1 MAGILSFLLVAP
13 ALAGDGKWTPQQ
25 VLAQGPAWVK
35 AQGFGLP
42 LDRLWDE
49 REGDGLLAN
58 AVQLPGCSGSFVSAE
73 GLLIT
78 NHHCVV
84 GILQEHS
91 TPQANLSKGG
101 FLARSRG
108 DEKKAGAYR
117 IQVPRAFRDVTAEVL
132 AAVPDGATDLA
143 RFQAVEAKQK
153 ALVAECERKP
163 DTRCQ
168 FASFDGGLFFTL
180 TEFEEVKDVRLV
192 YAPPLGVGN
201 YGGETD
207 NWSWPRH
214 TGDFSLLRA
223 YRDGAPYRPRQFFPV
238 STKGA
243 REGDAVAVLGY
254 PGRSFRSWIADEMEE
269 REGRFFPV
277 VRDLNAEWIGIMEE
291 AGARSPEAAIAVAD
305 EIRGLENSG
314 KNAEG
319 QIAGLR
325 RGRIVEKQRTADER
339 VRSWAGR
346 FPDGR
351 AALEAYDG
359 LAKLHAASLLTWERD
374 FLLDLLSRGP
384 RGLRWPVSLARRAT
398 EGVKPDAE
406 REPGYQE
413 RDLPRMR
420 DQLERDQKRYSE
432 AVDRLLVRSWVKRAL
447 ALPAGQRI
455 RAVDEAFGGAAHD
468 AALDGRIAELSGAS
482 QVFDLGARKAM
493 FDETPEALRSRKD
506 PLVDLGFALDAER
519 KALKDRRD
527 AAAGAVLR
535 LRPAWRKAVI
545 AEAGHPVAPDAN
557 GTLRVTFGR
566 VRGYS
571 PREAVTM
578 TPRTTLAGAVEKH
591 TGEEPFDL
599 PARVREAFA
608 AKRFG
613 RWADPE
619 HGQVPVGFLA
629 DCDTTG
635 GNSGSPVIDGEGRLV
650 GVNFDRVW
658 ENVANDFGYNPD
670 VARNV
675 SVDVRYLLW
684 LLEEIEGAPDLVK
697 ELGVALPAGDA
708 VGARTAQPKDAPPE
722 APSVSSAPRDPR
734 WAVPLERPG
743 LPNLHRVSP
752 TLYRGAQPTRE
763 GLEELRRMGVKT
775 VVSLRAFHGERK
787 AVAAAG
793 LGYERISFKVW
804 HPEDEDLR
812 RFLAIVTDAE
822 RQPVFVHCLRGSD
835 RTGTAVAVYRMGVE
849 GWSREDAIEEMTS
862 GGFAFNPRF
871 GHLATYVRSRDVD
884 ALKAARTP

>member
-1 MAGILSFLLVAP
+1 LNRALALILSLVLAVP

-49 REGDGLLAN
+49 KAGGGLLAN
-58 AVQLPGCSGSFVSAE
+58 AVQLPGCSGSFISAE

-78 NHHCVV
+78 NHHCAV

-91 TPQANLSKGG
+91 TPQANLSRDGY
-101 FLARSRG
+101 LARTRAE
-108 DEKKAGAYR
+108 EKKAGAYR
-117 IQVPRAFRDVTAEVL
+117 IQVPRAFRDVTAEVRD
-132 AAVPDGATDLA
+132 AVPSGASDLA

-153 ALVAECERKP
+153 ALVAECETKP

-223 YRDGAPYRPRQFFPV
+223 YTDGAPYRPRYFFPV
-238 STKGA
+238 STKGV
-243 REGDAVAVLGY
+243 RDGDAVAVLGY
-254 PGRSFRSWIADEMEE
+254 PGRSFRSWIADEMREREE
-269 REGRFFPV
+269 RFYPA
-277 VRDLNAEWIGIMEE
+277 VRDGNAEWIRIMEE
-291 AGARSPEAAIAVAD
+291 EGARSPEAAIAVAD
-305 EIRGLENSG
+305 ELRGLENAR

-325 RGRIVEKQRTADER
+325 RGRIVQKQRAADER
-339 VRSWAGR
+339 VRAWAAKR
-346 FPDGR
+346 PDGK
-351 AALEAYDG
+351 AALDAYEG
-359 LAKLHAASLLTWERD
+359 LARLNEASLGTWERD

-384 RGLRWPVSLARRAT
+384 RGLRWPVSLARRST

-420 DQLERDQKRYSE
+420 DQLERDQKRYAE
-432 AVDRLLVRSWVKRAL
+432 AVDRRLLRSWVKRAL

-455 RAVDEAFGGAAHD
+455 RAVDEAFGGAADD
-468 AALDGRIAELSGAS
+468 ASLDARIAGLYGAS
-482 QVFDLGARKAM
+482 RIFDLAARKAM

-506 PLVDLGFALDAER
+506 PLLDLGFTLDAER
-519 KALKDRRD
+519 KALKERRD

-545 AEAGHPVAPDAN
+545 AEAGRPVAPDAN

-599 PARVREAFA
+599 PTRVLDAFA
-608 AKRFG
+608 ARRFG
-613 RWADPE
+613 RWADPAL
-619 HGQVPVGFLA
+619 GQVPIAFLA

-635 GNSGSPVIDGEGRLV
+635 GNSGSPTIDGEGRLV

-684 LLEEIEGAPDLVK
+684 NLDVIEGAENLLQ
-697 ELGVALPAGDA
+697 ELGVG
-708 VGARTAQPKDAPPE
+708 PE
-722 APSVSSAPRDPR
+722 
-734 WAVPLERPG
+734 
-743 LPNLHRVSP
+743 
-752 TLYRGAQPTRE
+752 
-763 GLEELRRMGVKT
+763 
-775 VVSLRAFHGERK
+775 
-787 AVAAAG
+787 
-793 LGYERISFKVW
+793 
-804 HPEDEDLR
+804 
-812 RFLAIVTDAE
+812 
-822 RQPVFVHCLRGSD
+822 
-835 RTGTAVAVYRMGVE
+835 
-849 GWSREDAIEEMTS
+849 
-862 GGFAFNPRF
+862 
-871 GHLATYVRSRDVD
+871 
-884 ALKAARTP
+884 

>member
-1 MAGILSFLLVAP
+1 MRTSTSVLLYLILAVP
-13 ALAGDGKWTPQQ
+13 ALAGEGKWTPQQ

-49 REGDGLLAN
+49 KAGGGLLAN

-78 NHHCVV
+78 NHHCAV

-91 TPQANLSKGG
+91 TPQANLSRDGY
-101 FLARSRG
+101 LARTRAE
-108 DEKKAGAYR
+108 EKKAGAYR
-117 IQVPRAFRDVTAEVL
+117 IQVPRAFRDVTAEVRD
-132 AAVPDGATDLA
+132 AVPAGASDLA

-153 ALVAECERKP
+153 ALVAECETKP

-223 YRDGAPYRPRQFFPV
+223 YKDGAPYRPRYFFPV
-238 STKGA
+238 STKGV
-243 REGDAVAVLGY
+243 RDGDAVAVLGY
-254 PGRSFRSWIADEMEE
+254 PGRSFRSWIADEMREREE
-269 REGRFFPV
+269 RFYPA
-277 VRDLNAEWIGIMEE
+277 VRDGNAEWIRIMEE
-291 AGARSPEAAIAVAD
+291 EGARSPEAAIAVAD
-305 EIRGLENSG
+305 ELRGLENTR

-325 RGRIVEKQRTADER
+325 RGRIVEKQRSADER
-339 VRSWAGR
+339 VRAWAAKR
-346 FPDGR
+346 ADGK
-351 AALEAYDG
+351 AALDAYEG
-359 LAKLHAASLLTWERD
+359 LARLNEASLGTWERD

-384 RGLRWPVSLARRAT
+384 RGLRWPVSLARRST

-420 DQLERDQKRYSE
+420 DQLERDQKRYAE
-432 AVDRLLVRSWVKRAL
+432 AVDRRLLRSWVKRAL

-455 RAVDEAFGGAAHD
+455 RAVDEAFGGAADD
-468 AALDGRIAELSGAS
+468 ASLDARIAGLYAAS
-482 QVFDLGARKAM
+482 RVFDLAARKAM
-493 FDETPEALRSRKD
+493 FDEAPEALRARKD
-506 PLVDLGFALDAER
+506 PLLDLGFTLDAER
-519 KALKDRRD
+519 KALKERRD

-545 AEAGHPVAPDAN
+545 AEAGRPVAPDAN

-599 PARVREAFA
+599 PARVLEAFA
-608 AKRFG
+608 ARRFG
-613 RWADPE
+613 RWADPAL
-619 HGQVPVGFLA
+619 GQVPIGFLA

-635 GNSGSPVIDGEGRLV
+635 GNSGSPTIDGEGRLV

-675 SVDVRYLLW
+675 NVDVRYLLW
-684 LLEEIEGAPDLVK
+684 LLEEVEGAPALLK
-697 ELGVALPAGDA
+697 ELGVA
-708 VGARTAQPKDAPPE
+708 
-722 APSVSSAPRDPR
+722 PR
-734 WAVPLERPG
+734 
-743 LPNLHRVSP
+743 
-752 TLYRGAQPTRE
+752 
-763 GLEELRRMGVKT
+763 
-775 VVSLRAFHGERK
+775 
-787 AVAAAG
+787 
-793 LGYERISFKVW
+793 
-804 HPEDEDLR
+804 
-812 RFLAIVTDAE
+812 
-822 RQPVFVHCLRGSD
+822 
-835 RTGTAVAVYRMGVE
+835 
-849 GWSREDAIEEMTS
+849 
-862 GGFAFNPRF
+862 
-871 GHLATYVRSRDVD
+871 
-884 ALKAARTP
+884 

>member
-1 MAGILSFLLVAP
+1 MRSVIRCLLSSLLAVP
-13 ALAGDGKWTPQQ
+13 AFAGDGKWTPQQ

-42 LDRLWDE
+42 LERLWDE
-49 REGDGLLAN
+49 KAGDGLLAN

-91 TPQANLSKGG
+91 TPQSNLSRDG
-101 FLARSRG
+101 FLARSRAE
-108 DEKKAGAYR
+108 EKRAGAYR

-132 AAVPDGATDLA
+132 AAVPAGASDLA

-163 DTRCQ
+163 ETRCQ
-168 FASFDGGLFFTL
+168 LASFDGGLFFTL

-201 YGGETD
+201 FGGEVD

-223 YRDGAPYRPRQFFPV
+223 YRDGAPYRPRHFFPV
-238 STKGA
+238 STEGV
-243 REGDAVAVLGY
+243 RDGDAVAVLGY
-254 PGRSFRSWIADEMEE
+254 PGRSFRSWIAEEMKE
-269 REGRFFPV
+269 REVRYFPA
-277 VRDLNAEWIGIMEE
+277 VRDRNAEWIRILEE
-291 AGARSPEAAIAVAD
+291 EGARSPEAAIAVAD
-305 EIRGLENSG
+305 ELRGLENSR

-325 RGRIVEKQRTADER
+325 RGRIVEKQRAADER
-339 VRSWAGR
+339 VRAWAAR
-346 FPDGR
+346 RPDAK
-351 AALEAYDG
+351 AALDAYDG
-359 LAKLHAASLLTWERD
+359 LAKLHEAALPTWDRD

-384 RGLRWPVSLARRAT
+384 RGLRWPVSLARRST

-413 RDLPRMR
+413 RDLARMR
-420 DQLERDQKRYSE
+420 DQLERDQKRYAE
-432 AVDRLLVRSWVKRAL
+432 AADRRLFRSWVRRAL

-455 RAVDEAFGGAAHD
+455 RAVDEAFGAAVED
-468 AALDGRIAELSGAS
+468 AALDARIASLYGSS
-482 QVFDLGARKAM
+482 RVFDLAARKAM
-493 FDETPEALRSRKD
+493 FDEAPDALRARRD
-506 PLVDLGFALDAER
+506 PLLDLGFALDAER
-519 KALKDRRD
+519 KALKERRD

-535 LRPAWRKAVI
+535 LRPAWRKAVV
-545 AEAGHPVAPDAN
+545 AEAGRPVAPDAN

-566 VRGYS
+566 VRGYA

-578 TPRTTLAGAVEKH
+578 TPRTTLAGAVAKH

-608 AKRFG
+608 AGRVG
-613 RWADPE
+613 RWADPGS
-619 HGQVPVGFLA
+619 GQVPVAFLA

-658 ENVANDFGYNPD
+658 ENVANDFGYDPE

-684 LLEEIEGAPDLVK
+684 LLEEVEAAAGLVK
-697 ELGVALPAGDA
+697 ELGV
-708 VGARTAQPKDAPPE
+708 
-722 APSVSSAPRDPR
+722 SSR
-734 WAVPLERPG
+734 
-743 LPNLHRVSP
+743 
-752 TLYRGAQPTRE
+752 
-763 GLEELRRMGVKT
+763 
-775 VVSLRAFHGERK
+775 
-787 AVAAAG
+787 
-793 LGYERISFKVW
+793 
-804 HPEDEDLR
+804 
-812 RFLAIVTDAE
+812 
-822 RQPVFVHCLRGSD
+822 
-835 RTGTAVAVYRMGVE
+835 
-849 GWSREDAIEEMTS
+849 
-862 GGFAFNPRF
+862 
-871 GHLATYVRSRDVD
+871 
-884 ALKAARTP
+884 

>member
-1 MAGILSFLLVAP
+1 MRTSTSVLLSLILAVP
-13 ALAGDGKWTPQQ
+13 ALAGEGKWTPQQ

-49 REGDGLLAN
+49 KAGGGLLAN
-58 AVQLPGCSGSFVSAE
+58 AVQLPGCSGSFISAE

-78 NHHCVV
+78 NHHCAV

-91 TPQANLSKGG
+91 TPQANLSRDGY
-101 FLARSRG
+101 LARTRAE
-108 DEKKAGAYR
+108 EKKAGAYR
-117 IQVPRAFRDVTAEVL
+117 IQVPRAFRDVTAEVRD
-132 AAVPDGATDLA
+132 AVPAGASDLA

-153 ALVAECERKP
+153 ALVAECETKP

-223 YRDGAPYRPRQFFPV
+223 YKDGAPYRPRYFFPV
-238 STKGA
+238 STKGV
-243 REGDAVAVLGY
+243 RDGDAVAVLGY
-254 PGRSFRSWIADEMEE
+254 PGRSFRSWIADEMREREE
-269 REGRFFPV
+269 RFYPA
-277 VRDLNAEWIGIMEE
+277 VRDGNAEWIRIMEE
-291 AGARSPEAAIAVAD
+291 EGARSPEAAIAVAD
-305 EIRGLENSG
+305 ELRGLENTR

-325 RGRIVEKQRTADER
+325 RGRIVEKQRSADER
-339 VRSWAGR
+339 VRAWAAKR
-346 FPDGR
+346 ADGK
-351 AALEAYDG
+351 AALDAYEG
-359 LAKLHAASLLTWERD
+359 LARLNEASLGTWERD

-384 RGLRWPVSLARRAT
+384 RGLRWPVSLARRST

-420 DQLERDQKRYSE
+420 DQLERDQKRYAE
-432 AVDRLLVRSWVKRAL
+432 AVDRRLLRSWVKRAL

-455 RAVDEAFGGAAHD
+455 RAVDEAFGGAADD
-468 AALDGRIAELSGAS
+468 ASLDARIAGLYAAS
-482 QVFDLGARKAM
+482 RVFDLAARKAM
-493 FDETPEALRSRKD
+493 FDEAPEALRARKD
-506 PLVDLGFALDAER
+506 PLLDLGFTLDAER
-519 KALKDRRD
+519 KALKERRD

-545 AEAGHPVAPDAN
+545 AEAGRPVAPDAN

-599 PARVREAFA
+599 PARVLEAFA
-608 AKRFG
+608 ARRFG
-613 RWADPE
+613 RWADPAL
-619 HGQVPVGFLA
+619 GQVPIGFLA

-635 GNSGSPVIDGEGRLV
+635 GNSGSPTIDGEGRLV

-675 SVDVRYLLW
+675 NVDVRYLLW
-684 LLEEIEGAPDLVK
+684 LLEEVEGAPALLK
-697 ELGVALPAGDA
+697 ELGVA
-708 VGARTAQPKDAPPE
+708 
-722 APSVSSAPRDPR
+722 PR
-734 WAVPLERPG
+734 
-743 LPNLHRVSP
+743 
-752 TLYRGAQPTRE
+752 
-763 GLEELRRMGVKT
+763 
-775 VVSLRAFHGERK
+775 
-787 AVAAAG
+787 
-793 LGYERISFKVW
+793 
-804 HPEDEDLR
+804 
-812 RFLAIVTDAE
+812 
-822 RQPVFVHCLRGSD
+822 
-835 RTGTAVAVYRMGVE
+835 
-849 GWSREDAIEEMTS
+849 
-862 GGFAFNPRF
+862 
-871 GHLATYVRSRDVD
+871 
-884 ALKAARTP
+884 